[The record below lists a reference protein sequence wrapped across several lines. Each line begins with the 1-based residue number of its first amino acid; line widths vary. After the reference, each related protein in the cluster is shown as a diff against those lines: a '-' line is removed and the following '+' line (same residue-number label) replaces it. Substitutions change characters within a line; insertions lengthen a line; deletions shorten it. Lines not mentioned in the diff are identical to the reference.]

1 MMTFEEFRQ
10 AYQNFINLND
20 FYEQIEESSYNG
32 FRLNNP
38 NELSFTDDQPVRV
51 ILM

>member
-20 FYEQIEESSYNG
+20 FYEQIEESYNG